1 LDRVVEGLGNDNL
14 IKVIMGALMIGGGLL
29 KDQIV

>member
-1 LDRVVEGLGNDNL
+1 MVEGLGNDNL
-14 IKVIMGALMIGGGLL
+14 IKVIMGALMIRGGLL